1 MAEAKKK
8 ATKDI
13 LAAPRGMR
21 DVMGDEYYALQGF
34 FEKAQEIAEYYGF
47 KPIKT
52 PVVEHA
58 EIFEKGAGAGSDIVE
73 KEMYTF
79 KTKGRDYLAMRPEGT
94 AAVMR
99 SYIEHGMK
107 SLPQPVMFY
116 YFEPMFRHE
125 KPQRG
130 RYRQH
135 HQFGLEVLGT
145 PKSIADALIIK
156 TTLTILEASGAK
168 NLFVDVNSIG
178 DKESRADYL
187 KELKAYYR
195 KHINQLAPID
205 RERLKTNPLRVLDS
219 KEEKTIEVNEGAPD
233 SVSSLSN
240 SSKKHFK
247 ELLEYLEEM
256 GVSYRINKSLVRGL
270 DYYSET
276 VFEVMEEAADE
287 KSKPLAICGGGRY
300 DYLAST
306 IGHKKE
312 IPGVGV
318 GIGAERVTG
327 AEWWGGLDPRNIK
340 KPSLYFIQL
349 GFDAKL
355 KSLNIVEMLR
365 KAGIPIA
372 QALSKDSLSGQLGT
386 AEKMGVKAVLIFGQ
400 KEANDGTIIVRNME
414 KRSQD
419 SVPIEELVAYLR
431 KKKLK

>member
-1 MAEAKKK
+1 MSDTKKK
-8 ATKDI
+8 SKKDL

-21 DVMGDEYYALQGF
+21 DIMGEEYYAQQGF

-99 SYIEHGMK
+99 AYVEHGMK
-107 SLPQPVMFY
+107 SWPQPVMLY

-135 HQFGLEVLGT
+135 HQFGLEILGT
-145 PKSIADALIIK
+145 PKSVADAIIIK
-156 TTLTILEASGAK
+156 TTLTILEAAGAK

-178 DKESRADYL
+178 DKDSRADYL

-195 KHINQLAPID
+195 KHINQLAAID

-219 KEEKTIEVNEGAPD
+219 KEEKTIEVNAGAPD

-256 GVSYRINKSLVRGL
+256 SVSYRINKSLVRGL

-276 VFEVMEEAADE
+276 VFEVMEEAKEEGA
-287 KSKPLAICGGGRY
+287 KPLAICGGGRY
-300 DYLAST
+300 DYLANA
-306 IGHKKE
+306 IGHNKDV
-312 IPGVGV
+312 PGVGV
-318 GIGAERVTG
+318 GIGAERVIG
-327 AEWWGGLDPRNIK
+327 SDWWKGLNPRNVK
-340 KPSLYFIQL
+340 KPKLYFIQL

-372 QALSKDSLSGQLGT
+372 QSLSKDSLSGQLAT
-386 AEKMGVKAVLIFGQ
+386 AEKAGVKAVLIFGQ
-400 KEANDGTIIVRNME
+400 KEATEGTIIVRNME
-414 KRSQD
+414 KRAQD
-419 SVPIEELVAYLR
+419 TVPVEELVAYLR